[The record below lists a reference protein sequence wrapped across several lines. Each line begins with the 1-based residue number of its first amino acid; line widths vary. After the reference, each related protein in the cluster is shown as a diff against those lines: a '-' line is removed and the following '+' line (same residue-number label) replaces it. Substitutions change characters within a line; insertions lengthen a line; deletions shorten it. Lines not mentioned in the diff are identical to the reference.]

1 MSMSDA
7 RAKLKQT
14 VFFDL
19 ERELRVT
26 RAVLAAIPESKFDWK
41 AHPKSMSLG
50 QLALHVANLVDWMRL
65 TLDRDAL
72 DISDSPNGQVKIT
85 TNAELLARFD
95 GNATAL
101 RAIVDTFDISQ
112 YYNNWTLQR
121 GGQTITTQSREKVWR
136 LFSVNHLIHHRG
148 QLCVYL
154 RLLDVTVP
162 TVYFNTADNRTMT
175 FD

>member
-1 MSMSDA
+1 MSDA

-26 RAVLAAIPESKFDWK
+26 RAVLAAIPESRFDWK

-65 TLDRDAL
+65 TLDRDVLDVSGAPSGKL
-72 DISDSPNGQVKIT
+72 DIT
-85 TNAELLARFD
+85 TTAELLARFD
-95 GNATAL
+95 SRASAL
-101 RAIVDTFDISQ
+101 REVVDTFDISQ
-112 YYNNWTLQR
+112 YYNDWSLRR
-121 GGQTITTQSREKVWR
+121 GENVVVTQSREKVWR
-136 LFSVNHLIHHRG
+136 LFSINHMIHHRG

-154 RLLDVTVP
+154 RLLDLPVP
-162 TVYFNTADNRTMT
+162 TVYFNTADNPTML
-175 FD
+175 FE

>member
-1 MSMSDA
+1 MSDA

-26 RAVLAAIPESKFDWK
+26 RAVLAAIPEAKFDWK

-65 TLDRDAL
+65 TLDRDLL
-72 DISDSPNGQVKIT
+72 DVTNAPNGQFNLK
-85 TNAELLARFD
+85 TNAELLQRFD
-95 GNATAL
+95 ENVATL
-101 RAIVDTFDISQ
+101 RKVVEEFDISQ
-112 YYNNWTLQR
+112 YYNDWSLER
-121 GGQTITTQSREKVWR
+121 GGQTVTTQPREKVWR
-136 LFSVNHLIHHRG
+136 VFSVNHLIHHRG

-154 RLLDVTVP
+154 RLLDVPVP
-162 TVYFNTADNRTMT
+162 TVYFNTADNRAMT
-175 FD
+175 FE

>member
-1 MSMSDA
+1 MSDV

-26 RAVLAAIPESKFDWK
+26 RAVLAAIPESRFDWK

-65 TLDRDAL
+65 TLDRDVL
-72 DISDSPNGQVKIT
+72 DVSGAPSGKMDIT
-85 TNAELLARFD
+85 TTAELLARFD
-95 GNATAL
+95 GRVSAL
-101 RAIVDTFDISQ
+101 REVVDTFDISQ
-112 YYNNWTLQR
+112 YYNDWSLRR
-121 GGQTITTQSREKVWR
+121 GENVVVTRPREKVWR
-136 LFSVNHLIHHRG
+136 LFSINHMIHHRG

-154 RLLDVTVP
+154 RLLDLPVP
-162 TVYFNTADNRTMT
+162 TVYFNTADNTAMI
-175 FD
+175 FE

>member
-1 MSMSDA
+1 MSDA

-26 RAVLAAIPESKFDWK
+26 RAVLAAIPETKFDWK

-50 QLALHVANLVDWMRL
+50 QLSLHVANLVDWMRL
-65 TLDRDAL
+65 TLDRDVL
-72 DISDSPNGQVKIT
+72 DVTCAPNGQFNLR
-85 TNAELLARFD
+85 TNVELLQRFD
-95 GNATAL
+95 ANVVAL
-101 RAIVDTFDISQ
+101 RKVVEEFDISQ
-112 YYNNWTLQR
+112 YYNDWSLER
-121 GGQTITTQSREKVWR
+121 SGQTVTTQSREKVWR

-154 RLLDVTVP
+154 RLLDAAVP
-162 TVYFNTADNRTMT
+162 TIYFNTADNRAMT
-175 FD
+175 FE